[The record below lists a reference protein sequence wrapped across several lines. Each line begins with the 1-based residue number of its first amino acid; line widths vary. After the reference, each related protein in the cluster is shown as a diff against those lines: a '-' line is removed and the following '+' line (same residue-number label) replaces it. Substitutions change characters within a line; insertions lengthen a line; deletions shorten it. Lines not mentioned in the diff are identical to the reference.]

1 MKYKPKKRPKA
12 NLPSATTLRLKD
24 NHTWTAPEGHKI
36 VVMDR
41 GLVSFNIPESW
52 VVTDMDPFTVR
63 DAPVPDDK
71 AGLQVTAFRLPPHVD
86 MSGLPLGPML
96 LQATANPQTYQVLA
110 RSELIRAPR
119 TDIELV
125 WLEDR
130 FLDPKEKR
138 EAYSRH
144 AAGRGF
150 NVQVLITFSYWAEDE
165 AWCTPVWE
173 EALRSLQLGRVIADP
188 TRGVTLH

>member
-1 MKYKPKKRPKA
+1 MKYKPKKLPK
-12 NLPSATTLRLKD
+12 ATTLRLKD
-24 NHTWTAPEGHKI
+24 NHTWTAPDGYKI

-41 GLVSFNIPESW
+41 GLVSFNIPQSW
-52 VVTDMDPFTVR
+52 VVTDMEPFTVR

-71 AGLQVTAFRLPPHVD
+71 AGLQVTAFRLPPHID
-86 MSGLPLGPML
+86 MSGLPLAPML
-96 LQATANPQTYQVLA
+96 LNATQQTTLPILA
-110 RSELIRAPR
+110 RSELIRVAR

-130 FLDPKEKR
+130 FLDPEEKR

-150 NVQVLITFSYWAEDE
+150 NVQVLITFSYWVEDE
-165 AWCTPVWE
+165 SWCTPVWE
-173 EALRSLQLGRVIADP
+173 EALRSLQLGRVIANP
-188 TRGVTLH
+188 LKGVTLH